1 MEKREFTFYDL
12 IEVIKKHWWVI
23 LISAIVVAAGFG
35 IFAVRSYQEEYTA
48 SVTFYVN
55 RVEVTDN
62 TSISAASSSYNW
74 AQKVVNSYIEIL
86 GTDTFASQ
94 MKESMQEEYAD
105 IYSKFSLS
113 RGAIKSSITMN
124 AHENSNL
131 FTAKVKTKDANC
143 SYAIAKTLE
152 TAALEYV
159 TAVTK
164 DTDTISVVDKAEKPE
179 SPSNTNRMTR
189 NAAIGFLL
197 GALISYIIFF
207 VIELLDV
214 RVKNEED
221 LISNYDVPL
230 LGTIPDYT
238 SDMKS
243 TRQGY

>member
-35 IFAVRSYQEEYTA
+35 VFAVRSYQEEYTA

-55 RVEVTDN
+55 RSEVTDN
-62 TSISAASSSYNW
+62 TSISAASQSYSW

-86 GTDTFASQ
+86 GTDTFASMMRDQ
-94 MKESMQEEYAD
+94 MKEEEAD
-105 IYSKFSLS
+105 VYNAYGLS
-113 RGAIKSSITMN
+113 RDVIKNSITMS

-131 FTAKVKTKDANC
+131 FTAKVKTKSAEL

-152 TAALEYV
+152 TASSKYINTV
-159 TAVTK
+159 TS
-164 DTDTISVVDKAEKPE
+164 DEDTISVVDKAELPTY
-179 SPSNTNRMTR
+179 PSNTNRMTR

-221 LISNYDVPL
+221 LVSNYDVPL

>member
-35 IFAVRSYQEEYTA
+35 VFAVRSYQPEYTA
-48 SVTFYVN
+48 SVTYYVN
-55 RVEVTDN
+55 RSEVTGMEDV
-62 TSISAASSSYNW
+62 SKASASYSW

-86 GTDTFASQ
+86 STDTFAGMMNEQ
-94 MKESMQEEYAD
+94 MKTEDAD
-105 IYSKFSLS
+105 IYNKYTLS
-113 RGAIKSSITMN
+113 RYAIKSSITMS

-131 FTAKVKTKDANC
+131 FTAKVKTKEADL
-143 SYAIAKTLE
+143 SYAIAHTLE
-152 TAALEYV
+152 TAASKYINDV
-159 TAVTK
+159 TSDK
-164 DTDTISVVDKAEKPE
+164 DTISVVDKAELPT